1 MTDNDTESGDDTER
15 RQGSDSSEET
25 PETGVQGG
33 GESKTD
39 RQSAPGENVDL
50 PDGAE
55 PPSAP
60 GETVEGP
67 AEAPVA
73 DEAFEE
79 VDVDDLDTDEVW
91 TDIAEGTSDD
101 TPVTSDDQTDDTP
114 VTSDDQTDDTPVTPD
129 DQTDDTPVTSDDQ
142 TGDTPVTPDDQ
153 TDEEETV
160 EVSKHAYCENCR
172 FLSEAPEIHC
182 THEGTEIVEFID
194 METVRLSNCPIVAER
209 AGLDDGVSGGGTDL
223 GDIQRG

>member
-15 RQGSDSSEET
+15 KKGSDSSEET
-25 PETGVQGG
+25 PKTGVQGD

-39 RQSAPGENVDL
+39 RQSGPGENVDL

-55 PPSAP
+55 SSSTP

-67 AEAPVA
+67 VETPVA
-73 DEAFEE
+73 DEAFEA
-79 VDVDDLDTDEVW
+79 VDVDDVDTDEVW

-101 TPVTSDDQTDDTP
+101 VPVPSDDQSDDVPVPSADQTDDAAVP
-114 VTSDDQTDDTPVTPD
+114 SA
-129 DQTDDTPVTSDDQ
+129 
-142 TGDTPVTPDDQ
+142 DQ

-160 EVSKHAYCENCR
+160 AVSKHAYCENCR

-194 METVRLSNCPIVAER
+194 METVRLLNCPIVAER

-223 GDIQRG
+223 GDIQRR

>member
-1 MTDNDTESGDDTER
+1 MTDNDTEPGDDTER
-15 RQGSDSSEET
+15 RPDSDSSEET

-33 GESKTD
+33 GESPTD
-39 RQSAPGENVDL
+39 QQSAPGENVDL

-55 PPSAP
+55 PSSAP
-60 GETVEGP
+60 GETIEGP

-79 VDVDDLDTDEVW
+79 VEVDDVDTDEVW

-114 VTSDDQTDDTPVTPD
+114 VTSDDRT
-129 DQTDDTPVTSDDQ
+129 
-142 TGDTPVTPDDQ
+142 
-153 TDEEETV
+153 EAETV

>member
-101 TPVTSDDQTDDTP
+101 TPVTSDDQTDN
-114 VTSDDQTDDTPVTPD
+114 
-129 DQTDDTPVTSDDQ
+129 TPVTSDDQ

>member
-101 TPVTSDDQTDDTP
+101 TPVTSDDQT
-114 VTSDDQTDDTPVTPD
+114 
-129 DQTDDTPVTSDDQ
+129 
-142 TGDTPVTPDDQ
+142 GDTPVTPDDQ

>member
-91 TDIAEGTSDD
+91 TDIAEGT
-101 TPVTSDDQTDDTP
+101 TDDTP
-114 VTSDDQTDDTPVTPD
+114 VTSDDQTG
-129 DQTDDTPVTSDDQ
+129 DTPVTSDDQ

>member
-1 MTDNDTESGDDTER
+1 MTDNDTEPGDDTER
-15 RQGSDSSEET
+15 RPGSDSSEET

-33 GESKTD
+33 GESQRD
-39 RQSAPGENVDL
+39 RQSAPDDKVDL

-55 PPSAP
+55 PSSAP
-60 GETVEGP
+60 GETAEG
-67 AEAPVA
+67 PVA
-73 DEAFEE
+73 DEAFEQ
-79 VDVDDLDTDEVW
+79 VDVDDVDTDEVW
-91 TDIAEGTSDD
+91 TDVAEGTNDD
-101 TPVTSDDQTDDTP
+101 TPATL
-114 VTSDDQTDDTPVTPD
+114 
-129 DQTDDTPVTSDDQ
+129 
-142 TGDTPVTPDDQ
+142 DDQ

>member
-39 RQSAPGENVDL
+39 RQSAPRENVDL

-55 PPSAP
+55 PPSTP

-73 DEAFEE
+73 DEAFEA
-79 VDVDDLDTDEVW
+79 VDVDDVDTDEVW

-114 VTSDDQTDDTPVTPD
+114 VTS
-129 DQTDDTPVTSDDQ
+129 
-142 TGDTPVTPDDQ
+142 DDQ

-209 AGLDDGVSGGGTDL
+209 GGLDDGVSGGGTDL

>member
-114 VTSDDQTDDTPVTPD
+114 VTSDDQT
-129 DQTDDTPVTSDDQ
+129 
-142 TGDTPVTPDDQ
+142 GDTPVTPDDQ